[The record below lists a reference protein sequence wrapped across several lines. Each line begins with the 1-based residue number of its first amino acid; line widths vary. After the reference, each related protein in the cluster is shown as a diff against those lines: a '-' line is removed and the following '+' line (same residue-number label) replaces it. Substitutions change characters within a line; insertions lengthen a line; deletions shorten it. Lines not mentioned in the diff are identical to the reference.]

1 MLVAY
6 LAGAAFYDCSVHAVT
21 GLRAPPVAMAFYP
34 VQDKK
39 VASPVRK
46 ALKKNSGAL
55 TVSVEYSPTVGAE
68 HVAELEGAAITT
80 SQLEGATRR
89 VRALGE
95 EERLTLLSA
104 KLRDADV
111 AALWTADIDAVAVFA
126 TEQAT
131 AKGDFP
137 GPCPVVFNGD
147 CAHAA
152 AAVDAGASAVVLT
165 AAHLEESESFGG
177 VEVIWDVSSADEISQ
192 IGEAGATFLFPAED
206 AAALAGS
213 LPSDCLAIA
222 AGELRPI

>member
-1 MLVAY
+1 MLAHLAVAGFSY
-6 LAGAAFYDCSVHAVT
+6 CDCGLHVAT
-21 GLRAPPVAMAFYP
+21 GWRAPPVAMAFYP

-46 ALKKNSGAL
+46 ALKKTSGAL
-55 TVSVEYSPTVGAE
+55 TVSVEYSPTADAE

-80 SQLEGATRR
+80 SQLEGASRR

-131 AKGDFP
+131 AKGRQGRKE
-137 GPCPVVFNGD
+137 GPR
-147 CAHAA
+147 
-152 AAVDAGASAVVLT
+152 SY
-165 AAHLEESESFGG
+165 
-177 VEVIWDVSSADEISQ
+177 
-192 IGEAGATFLFPAED
+192 AE
-206 AAALAGS
+206 LAGV
-213 LPSDCLAIA
+213 PFVHF
-222 AGELRPI
+222 RM